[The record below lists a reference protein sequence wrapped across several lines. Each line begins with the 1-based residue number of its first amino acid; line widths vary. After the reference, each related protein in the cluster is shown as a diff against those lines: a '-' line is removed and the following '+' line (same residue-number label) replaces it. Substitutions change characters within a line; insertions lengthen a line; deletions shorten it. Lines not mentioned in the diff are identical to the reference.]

1 MLKDIEMM
9 MMMLTIRMM
18 KDHID
23 DDDDGHPYDASS
35 HMLASKIKPCACT
48 ATTLPVRLPF
58 EKRGRRISRPKF
70 SLFNY
75 WSLSLE
81 ATKSRGTMIPA
92 SLLVK
97 GLFPQDAHIA
107 KHCRSSSFSARSL

>member
-9 MMMLTIRMM
+9 MRMLTIRMM

-35 HMLASKIKPCACT
+35 HMLASKINPCACT

-58 EKRGRRISRPKF
+58 E
-70 SLFNY
+70 
-75 WSLSLE
+75 E
-81 ATKSRGTMIPA
+81 
-92 SLLVK
+92 K
-97 GLFPQDAHIA
+97 G
-107 KHCRSSSFSARSL
+107 SADF